1 MIRTNNKKNNLTDFF
16 VDAFL
21 VFLLDHHLL
30 HVVLF
35 GEVDDD
41 DDDLMMEDSKNLMKM
56 MEMVNQYL
64 RMDLFYNLMPDQLDL

>member
-41 DDDLMMEDSKNLMKM
+41 LMMEDSKNLMKM

-64 RMDLFYNLMPDQLDL
+64 RMDLFYNLMQDHSDL